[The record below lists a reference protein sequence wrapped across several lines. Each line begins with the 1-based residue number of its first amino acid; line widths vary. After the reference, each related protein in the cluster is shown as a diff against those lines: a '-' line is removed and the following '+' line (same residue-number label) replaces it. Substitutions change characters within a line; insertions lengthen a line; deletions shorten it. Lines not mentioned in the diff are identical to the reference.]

1 MFRATPTRLVNKSLC
16 QSIMSLIMEKEMNK
30 LPQKMKKRID
40 LAGIF
45 YPLDQ
50 NEKRKWGRIMSK
62 GFDAVVEKLKL
73 LAEDKGYEQTEVT
86 GTTILW
92 GNENNSGIECMFYC
106 VEDAMDLAQVESIFK
121 QIRKYEPVFYLCHS
135 PSEKRWRGNIRYI
148 QIIRDFVIWNIANRV
163 QAPKIRKSNNQD

>member
-1 MFRATPTRLVNKSLC
+1 
-16 QSIMSLIMEKEMNK
+16 MEKEMNK
-30 LPQKMKKRID
+30 LPQKTRKRIE
-40 LAGIF
+40 LTGIF

-86 GTTILW
+86 GTSILW
-92 GNENNSGIECMFYC
+92 GNENDSGIECMFYC
-106 VEDAMDLAQVESIFK
+106 VEDVMDLAQVESVFK
-121 QIRKYEPVFYLCHS
+121 QIRKYEPVFSYAIVHQKKDGEGTYDIFRFSRFCYLEH
-135 PSEKRWRGNIRYI
+135 W
-148 QIIRDFVIWNIANRV
+148 NRV